1 MSGPEGRPGSPE
13 QSRGPER
20 SEQSQ
25 EPEQTQESEQPAPE
39 DQAAADDVGSGL
51 PAGAGRARDLVR
63 GRRRAARSP
72 DPGGRRHHM
81 GAVPE
86 RMPVLRPDGSRGTT
100 RTSVVQLTA
109 ATAHRLEALEAE
121 LDAEMRALAA
131 EGRYEEAAWSRDEL
145 AAVRGERARRAGR

>member
-1 MSGPEGRPGSPE
+1 
-13 QSRGPER
+13 
-20 SEQSQ
+20 
-25 EPEQTQESEQPAPE
+25 
-39 DQAAADDVGSGL
+39 
-51 PAGAGRARDLVR
+51 
-63 GRRRAARSP
+63 
-72 DPGGRRHHM
+72 M